1 MTKESRI
8 SIYFFAPAGIF
19 MLIFLFFPVA
29 LLVRDSFFEIDMI
42 AQGRGTFVG
51 LSHYIDAIRSERFIG
66 ATTNTIIYVVV
77 AVGFELILGL
87 FFALLLNTAFKGHGI
102 VRTIML
108 APLMI
113 APLVTGLIWR
123 FMLNN
128 QFGIVNKLL
137 YDFNITSSRHAIQWL
152 SDERFALLSTIIA
165 DIWLTTPFMMLV
177 LLAGLQGIS
186 PTLYE
191 SSKIDGANK
200 IQTFLYITLPSLFP
214 VMIVAVLIRTVDA
227 ARTFDIVWV
236 LTQGGPSN
244 SSEVLSTYMYKTL
257 TRYGQ
262 VGESSAMAV
271 IFIILLLV
279 ISSYFLIAMFKANK
293 K

>member
-1 MTKESRI
+1 
-8 SIYFFAPAGIF
+8 

-113 APLVTGLIWR
+113 APLVTGLIWK

-191 SSKIDGANK
+191 SSQIDGANK
-200 IQTFLYITLPSLFP
+200 IQTFLYVTLPSLFP

-271 IFIILLLV
+271 IFIILLLAV
-279 ISSYFLIAMFKANK
+279 SSYFLIAMFKANK